1 MKAAFCYVTCPD
13 REQALAI
20 ARSLIAERL
29 IACANILPG
38 MVSLYRWEGE
48 VHEAHEVVM
57 ILKTGTPLVER
68 VTERVK
74 ALHSYTCPCVAVLPV
89 TGGNPDYLAWIG
101 TETSEIDLDLQP

>member
-1 MKAAFCYVTCPD
+1 MNAAFCYVTCPD
-13 REQALAI
+13 RAQALAI
-20 ARSLIAERL
+20 ARSLIDERL

-48 VHEAHEVVM
+48 VHEAEEVVLV
-57 ILKTGTPLVER
+57 LKTCAPLVER

-89 TGGNPDYLAWIG
+89 TGGNPDYLAWIVA
-101 TETSEIDLDLQP
+101 ETFGN

>member
-13 REQALAI
+13 RGQALAI
-20 ARSLIAERL
+20 ARRLIDERL

-48 VHEAHEVVM
+48 VHEAEEVVLV
-57 ILKTGTPLVER
+57 LKTGTPLIER
-68 VTERVK
+68 VTERVR

-89 TGGNPDYLAWIG
+89 TGGNPDYLAWIEA
-101 TETSEIDLDLQP
+101 ETAGDQS